1 MDLVEEPVVSN
12 ERLLELRT
20 DQPIFIG
27 FKADHNLRQ
36 RLETL
41 NSSDRKYISDDD
53 STFLRLCRLGEDLYV
68 GKLIHEGLTTDR
80 VEDIRRNIVST
91 VHRIGTEVRVP
102 VHLKILACNA
112 ADPSYVPKRD

>member
-1 MDLVEEPVVSN
+1 MESLEKTRALN
-12 ERLLELRT
+12 AGLLELRT

-41 NSSDRKYISDDD
+41 NSADRKYVSDDD

-68 GKLIHEGLTTDR
+68 GKLIHESLTTDR
-80 VEDIRRNIVST
+80 VEDIRRNIVSI
-91 VHRIGTEVRVP
+91 VHRIGTELRVP
-102 VHLKILACNA
+102 VHLKILACSA
-112 ADPSYVPKRD
+112 ADPGYVPKPD

>member
-1 MDLVEEPVVSN
+1 MESLEKTRVLN
-12 ERLLELRT
+12 EGLLELRT

-41 NSSDRKYISDDD
+41 NSADRKYISDDD

-68 GKLIHEGLTTDR
+68 GKLIHESLTTDR
-80 VEDIRRNIVST
+80 VEDIRRNIVS
-91 VHRIGTEVRVP
+91 I
-102 VHLKILACNA
+102 
-112 ADPSYVPKRD
+112 VPKND